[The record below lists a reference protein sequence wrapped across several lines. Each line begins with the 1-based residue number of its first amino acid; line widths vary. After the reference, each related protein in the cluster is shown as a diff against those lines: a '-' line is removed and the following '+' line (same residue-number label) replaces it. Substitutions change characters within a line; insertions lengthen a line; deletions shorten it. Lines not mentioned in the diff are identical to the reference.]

1 MACGV
6 WMLKKSL
13 ECRGSR
19 ERPPFLCVR
28 FIALDVCASAVQLR
42 WIVGVDF
49 VGATRCEMCGANTL
63 LSRLQAYLASHDCTA
78 SYTG

>member
-1 MACGV
+1 
-6 WMLKKSL
+6 MLKSL

-28 FIALDVCASAVQLR
+28 FIALDASAVQLR
-42 WIVGVDF
+42 GLWGCDVNVCAGKHCF
-49 VGATRCEMCGANTL
+49 LWTL
-63 LSRLQAYLASHDCTA
+63 QPVCMIKAYLASHDCTA